1 MKVSEFLKVSDLSLL
16 YQLVDANK
24 TGFRTNPSIITEADG
39 NVIRER
45 YSDKE
50 LINFDIAT
58 KRKLILYV
66 K

>member
-24 TGFRTNPSIITEADG
+24 TGFLTNPSIITEADG

-50 LINFDIAT
+50 LHSFEIAT